1 MSNTSLVFMSEDQT
15 IPVTTSEVIATA
27 LDKDHKDVLALAK
40 KYQADLNEFGVASF
54 KTNLQTRGNRNGTQE
69 KEIVILNEQQATLL
83 ITYMRNSDK
92 VRKFKI
98 ALVKAFFEMR
108 EQIQEK
114 KTSLLLEQAYQRG
127 LLENKRANAV
137 TFNEDNLN
145 CALKTLTWLNSNRAD
160 FKANYERMREIIKQM
175 QELKET
181 LEMLWCNLEV
191 SSRVGENEVKRI
203 LNQMDTAV

>member
-1 MSNTSLVFMSEDQT
+1 MSEDQT

-27 LDKDHKDVLALAK
+27 LDKEHKDVLALAK
-40 KYQADLNEFGVASF
+40 KYQADLNEFGVALF

-108 EQIQEK
+108 EQIQKK
-114 KTSLLLEQAYQRG
+114 KTSQLLEQAYQRG
-127 LLENKRANAV
+127 LLENRRSSAV
-137 TFNEDNLN
+137 TLNEDNLN
-145 CALKTLTWLNSNRAD
+145 CALKTLTWLNSNRAG
-160 FKANYERMREIIKQM
+160 FKVNYERLRDIMKQM

-181 LEMLWCNLEV
+181 LEMLWCNLEF
-191 SSRVGENEVKRI
+191 SSRIGENEVKKI

>member
-27 LDKDHKDVLALAK
+27 LDKEHKDVLALAK
-40 KYQADLNEFGVASF
+40 KYEADLNEFGSSSF
-54 KTNLQTRGNRNGTQE
+54 KTKLITAGKGAQRD
-69 KEIVILNEQQATLL
+69 KEIAILNEQQATLL

-114 KTSLLLEQAYQRG
+114 KTSQLLEQAYQRG
-127 LLENKRANAV
+127 LLENRRSSAV
-137 TFNEDNLN
+137 TLNEDNLN
-145 CALKTLTWLNSNRAD
+145 CALKTLTWLNSNRAG
-160 FKANYERMREIIKQM
+160 FKVNYERLRDIMKQM

-191 SSRVGENEVKRI
+191 SSRVGENEVKKI

>member
-27 LDKDHKDVLALAK
+27 LDKEHKDVLALAK
-40 KYQADLNEFGVASF
+40 KYEADLNEFGSSSF
-54 KTNLQTRGNRNGTQE
+54 KTKMITAGKGAQRD
-69 KEIVILNEQQATLL
+69 KEIAILNEQQATLL

-114 KTSLLLEQAYQRG
+114 KTSQLLEQAYQRG
-127 LLENKRANAV
+127 LQENKRSSAV
-137 TFNEDNLN
+137 TLNEDNLN
-145 CALKTLTWLNSNRAD
+145 CALKTLSWLNSNRAG
-160 FKANYERMREIIKQM
+160 FKINYERLREIMKQM

-191 SSRVGENEVKRI
+191 SSKIGENEVKKI

>member
-1 MSNTSLVFMSEDQT
+1 MSNTSLVFLSEDQSF
-15 IPVTTSEVIATA
+15 PVTTSEVIATA
-27 LDKDHKDVLALAK
+27 LDKRATDVLELAK
-40 KYQADLNEFGVASF
+40 KYQESLSKFGLVPF
-54 KTNLQTRGNRNGTQE
+54 KTEQVKRGFGTAPQE
-69 KEIVILNEQQATLL
+69 KEVAILNEQQAYFLVTL
-83 ITYMRNSDK
+83 MRNSEK
-92 VRKFKI
+92 VIKFKL

-114 KTSLLLEQAYQRG
+114 KTSQLLEQAYQRG
-127 LLENKRANAV
+127 LQENKRSSSV
-137 TFNEDNLN
+137 TLNEDNLN

-160 FKANYERMREIIKQM
+160 FKANYERLREIMKQM

-191 SSRVGENEVKRI
+191 SSKIGENEVKKI

>member
-27 LDKDHKDVLALAK
+27 LDKEHKDVLALAK
-40 KYQADLNEFGVASF
+40 KYEADLNEFGSSSF
-54 KTNLQTRGNRNGTQE
+54 KTKLITAGKGAQRD
-69 KEIVILNEQQATLL
+69 KEIAILNEQQATLL

-127 LLENKRANAV
+127 LLENRRSSAV
-137 TFNEDNLN
+137 TLNEDNLN
-145 CALKTLTWLNSNRAD
+145 CALKTLTWLNSNRAG
-160 FKANYERMREIIKQM
+160 FKVNYERLRDIMKQM

-191 SSRVGENEVKRI
+191 SSRVGENEVKKI

>member
-1 MSNTSLVFMSEDQT
+1 
-15 IPVTTSEVIATA
+15 
-27 LDKDHKDVLALAK
+27 
-40 KYQADLNEFGVASF
+40 
-54 KTNLQTRGNRNGTQE
+54 
-69 KEIVILNEQQATLL
+69 
-83 ITYMRNSDK
+83 
-92 VRKFKI
+92 
-98 ALVKAFFEMR
+98 MR

-114 KTSLLLEQAYQRG
+114 KTSQLLEQAYQRG

-145 CALKTLTWLNSNRAD
+145 CALKTLSWLNSNRAD
-160 FKANYERMREIIKQM
+160 FKANYERLREIMKQM

-191 SSRVGENEVKRI
+191 SSKIGENEVKKI